1 MTNTDD
7 LAARIRRLEDRLEL
21 RELSVRYCRAIDD
34 TDWTAVGALFADQA
48 ELGDV
53 TGRDQVVTALRSVRE
68 TYGRT
73 VHMAHGLM
81 ADFAD
86 DGHAT
91 GMVPAHAELDIGG
104 ETIICHIRYYDRYVR
119 ERGRWVFGRRDLKF
133 LYAVPWS
140 QMALALI
147 DELPVRWPGTPPAPA
162 DVFPQE
168 HQ

>member
-1 MTNTDD
+1 MAREPATTDTLSAQAKPLMPALQQLKINLARKLGLARDGECLPVDPMTNTDD

-104 ETIICHIRYYDRYVR
+104 ET
-119 ERGRWVFGRRDLKF
+119 
-133 LYAVPWS
+133 
-140 QMALALI
+140 
-147 DELPVRWPGTPPAPA
+147 
-162 DVFPQE
+162 
-168 HQ
+168 